1 MIMNHD
7 LAGILERSEINYM
20 IDRMTAIQEREGNP
34 EGIVINEFGLCTAF
48 YSRRMPWGLFN
59 NVKGLI
65 EEEVLEDVLRFYE
78 ERERKF
84 EIQIIPS
91 KVNQDVLK
99 LLSQRGFYQ
108 SGFHTTLYCDS
119 LAINSTQKEEIHIRE
134 LQEDEFDIYA
144 EIHCLGTGLSL
155 EGKSYVAANNEVLYA
170 RRGWKYYIGFYND
183 IPAAVA
189 VMYMEDNVASLTFAT
204 TLPDYR
210 NKGFQTYL
218 LQRRINDAYKNACKL
233 VVSQTSYCSSSHRNM
248 ERVGMK
254 IGYTRSTWIRA

>member
-7 LAGILERSEINYM
+7 LAETLERSEINYM
-20 IDRMTAIQEREGNP
+20 IDRMIAIQEREGNP
-34 EGIVINEFGLCTAF
+34 EGVEINKFGLCTAF
-48 YSRRMPWGLFN
+48 YSRTMPWGLFN

-65 EEEVLEDVLRFYE
+65 KEEVLGDVLGFYE
-78 ERERKF
+78 ERERRF

-91 KVNQDVLK
+91 KVDQNVLK
-99 LLSQRGFYQ
+99 LLSQKGFYQ
-108 SGFHTTLYCDS
+108 SGFHTTLYCDY
-119 LAINSTQKEEIHIRE
+119 LGINSRQKEEIHIRE

-155 EGKSYVAANNEVLYA
+155 EGKSYVAANNKVLYA
-170 RRGWKYYIGFYND
+170 RRGWKFYIGFYND

-189 VMYMEDNVASLTFAT
+189 VMYMENNVASLTFAT

-210 NKGFQTYL
+210 NKGFQTHL

>member
-189 VMYMEDNVASLTFAT
+189 
-204 TLPDYR
+204 
-210 NKGFQTYL
+210 
-218 LQRRINDAYKNACKL
+218 
-233 VVSQTSYCSSSHRNM
+233 
-248 ERVGMK
+248 
-254 IGYTRSTWIRA
+254 